1 MNLTNDYLK
10 IMPQINANEHLLFFR
25 AICGQSF
32 YLRPFCANAKLP
44 KSKLFSRESTWS
56 SAKMPLL
63 IDKS

>member
-44 KSKLFSRESTWS
+44 K
-56 SAKMPLL
+56 
-63 IDKS
+63 IQIV